1 MRGATKR
8 WYNRIN
14 ATATSAGTNTIT
26 LAYGVAPA
34 AYVTGDRYCFK
45 AGGTNTAAATLNINA
60 LGAKTIQRA
69 GAALNANDIQSGFFY
84 EVAYD
89 GTNFQIV
96 LSSANIPANYIT
108 TGTMSS
114 ARVAGTT
121 TNDSAAAGSIGEYV
135 TNNNI
140 AAPVS
145 LSSNTPANLTSI
157 SLTAGDWDVSGTVLL
172 SASGGMTTIEGDV
185 NSTSASFSGFA
196 TQMINGAGL
205 CSLANLQTAV
215 VRFSLSVTTTVYLVG
230 MAAFGGGVSVNAS
243 GTIRA
248 RRVR

>member
-1 MRGATKR
+1 MTDLNPADWTENDASNVTAPPNGWPSGSMLPSAVEPAARAMRGATKR

-89 GTNFQIV
+89 GTSFQIV
-96 LSSANIPANYIT
+96 LSSANIPANY
-108 TGTMSS
+108 
-114 ARVAGTT
+114 
-121 TNDSAAAGSIGEYV
+121 
-135 TNNNI
+135 
-140 AAPVS
+140 
-145 LSSNTPANLTSI
+145 
-157 SLTAGDWDVSGTVLL
+157 
-172 SASGGMTTIEGDV
+172 
-185 NSTSASFSGFA
+185 
-196 TQMINGAGL
+196 
-205 CSLANLQTAV
+205 
-215 VRFSLSVTTTVYLVG
+215 
-230 MAAFGGGVSVNAS
+230 
-243 GTIRA
+243 
-248 RRVR
+248 